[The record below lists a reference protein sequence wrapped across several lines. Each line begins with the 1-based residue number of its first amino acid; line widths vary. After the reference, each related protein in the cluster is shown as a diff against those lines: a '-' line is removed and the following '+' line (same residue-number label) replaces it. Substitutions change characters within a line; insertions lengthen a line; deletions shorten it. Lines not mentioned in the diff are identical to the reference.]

1 MRIKGYPFLSRLSS
15 FTGRAVIFF
24 FSCSALLFFFYV
36 LGNYQDFLD
45 STQRLILSTLH
56 LSLVLELVCG
66 MYLIVFLIRRNIRE
80 RRPFIVRWIL
90 LILSLIVCGGLLLAL
105 RYIQSWLQ
113 A

>member
-1 MRIKGYPFLSRLSS
+1 
-15 FTGRAVIFF
+15 
-24 FSCSALLFFFYV
+24 
-36 LGNYQDFLD
+36 
-45 STQRLILSTLH
+45 
-56 LSLVLELVCG
+56 